1 MQLDVTLQARHATA
15 LRELLQRP
23 DGIEAAAYVMFGR
36 NIVGI
41 DPWSRRRRLRL
52 ISHQVV
58 PVPAGDE
65 ISASARH
72 VTWSTAS
79 FVSLCRQAAE
89 RGLVPAIV
97 HSHPAGLRA
106 FSRQDNANERDLYR
120 LLRNRNGNDAIM
132 ASVLLA
138 GGDHFMARAWL
149 DDKEPVAADTVAVSE
164 GARDDPGAKVQIGLA
179 PPGDSDAQAR
189 DHRQAQWVDLPGGKL
204 EGFKVEHAQRV
215 GTAPGIR
222 PCAGEPAHKVGMH
235 VGHPQALPMASTVAV
250 DQSIGSCSPQPG

>member
-97 HSHPAGLRA
+97 HSHPAGCC
-106 FSRQDNANERDLYR
+106 
-120 LLRNRNGNDAIM
+120 G
-132 ASVLLA
+132 
-138 GGDHFMARAWL
+138 
-149 DDKEPVAADTVAVSE
+149 
-164 GARDDPGAKVQIGLA
+164 PGAPVRSLIQVMDRRKRRVSADPCTAA
-179 PPGDSDAQAR
+179 PAR
-189 DHRQAQWVDLPGGKL
+189 V
-204 EGFKVEHAQRV
+204 
-215 GTAPGIR
+215 AP
-222 PCAGEPAHKVGMH
+222 
-235 VGHPQALPMASTVAV
+235 
-250 DQSIGSCSPQPG
+250 